1 MYIKVCD
8 RCGKQT
14 NNKPAFLT
22 PTDEENGSLHINGQW
37 FGNDITLCDE
47 CLKDFDNFRYNHK
60 KFKIKWVEV
69 ND

>member
-14 NNKPAFLT
+14 NNKPAFFT
-22 PTDEENGSLHINGQW
+22 PTNEENGSLQIGGQW
-37 FGNDITLCDE
+37 FGNDVTLCDE

-60 KFKIKWVEV
+60 KFKIEWVEV